1 MIASRTAKITS
12 ARNAATAAKI
22 QSIGKKDEAG
32 TLLEQ
37 ATHAATR
44 AHGPRSNEAGTLLE
58 QATHAATRANGP
70 RSK

>member
-44 AHGPRSNEAGTLLE
+44 A
-58 QATHAATRANGP
+58 NGP